1 MRHLGTLAVFSLAA
15 LVYAISSG
23 PELAHQSYAPHFV
36 YLANAFAHGKL
47 DLGTFPPP
55 SSEEGDWTLFHGHWT
70 IAFPPLPSLLM
81 VPFVL
86 VYGKAFNDIIFTLL
100 FAAANVALVF
110 NLLPAISHRLI
121 PNFKLEAKAR
131 WALTA
136 SFAFGTVHWW
146 LASFGMV
153 WFTGQIVGLTFLLLA
168 LRETLVKG
176 RPLLVGL
183 SMALAGL
190 SRPTMLLALPVLV
203 WLLYPYVPLRRQL
216 VGLLPLA
223 LAGIGMGWYNHARF
237 GDPLELGY
245 RYMLIEKL
253 LAGPLD
259 KYGQFSLAHLGRNLY
274 WSLVALPKL
283 SPKSPFVL
291 INPWGLSI
299 FISTPALLFIFFA
312 PWREKLAQACL
323 LGAVCVAIPSLLYYT
338 TGYMQFGY
346 RFILDYIPFLMVLVA
361 LGMRGRL
368 TKPALILILV
378 SIAMGFFQLINF
390 RASL

>member
-1 MRHLGTLAVFSLAA
+1 
-15 LVYAISSG
+15 
-23 PELAHQSYAPHFV
+23 
-36 YLANAFAHGKL
+36 
-47 DLGTFPPP
+47 
-55 SSEEGDWTLFHGHWT
+55 
-70 IAFPPLPSLLM
+70 
-81 VPFVL
+81 
-86 VYGKAFNDIIFTLL
+86 
-100 FAAANVALVF
+100 
-110 NLLPAISHRLI
+110 
-121 PNFKLEAKAR
+121 
-131 WALTA
+131 
-136 SFAFGTVHWW
+136 
-146 LASFGMV
+146 
-153 WFTGQIVGLTFLLLA
+153 
-168 LRETLVKG
+168 
-176 RPLLVGL
+176 
-183 SMALAGL
+183 
-190 SRPTMLLALPVLV
+190 
-203 WLLYPYVPLRRQL
+203 L

-223 LAGIGMGWYNHARF
+223 LAGIGMGWYNYARF

-259 KYGQFSLAHLGRNLY
+259 KYGQFSLAHLGSNLY

-368 TKPALILILV
+368 TKPALILIWV